1 MTGILVFESRHGQ
14 IAVEVDERV
23 ARAAGGTDD
32 AGGLRPKGG
41 TATGTDVLAKAPK
54 TFGEAMESL
63 KAYAGA
69 LEDVVMGMDLTP
81 SEVAV
86 EIGLKLT
93 GSAGFV
99 IAKAGAESEMKV
111 SLKWQPKS
119 GAKPAA

>member
-1 MTGILVFESRHGQ
+1 M
-14 IAVEVDERV
+14 
-23 ARAAGGTDD
+23 
-32 AGGLRPKGG
+32 GL
-41 TATGTDVLAKAPK
+41 
-54 TFGEAMESL
+54 E
-63 KAYAGA
+63 
-69 LEDVVMGMDLTP
+69 LTP

-119 GAKPAA
+119 AANPIA

>member
-1 MTGILVFESRHGQ
+1 MTGILVFQSRHGE
-14 IAVEVDERV
+14 IAVEVDESV
-23 ARAAGGTDD
+23 ARAAGGT
-32 AGGLRPKGG
+32 AVESRFTPKGG
-41 TATGTDVLAKAPK
+41 PPVAAEVLAKAPK
-54 TFGEAMESL
+54 TFAEAMESL

-69 LEDVVMGMDLTP
+69 LEDVVMSLDLTP

-119 GAKPAA
+119 GGQASR

>member
-14 IAVEVDERV
+14 IAVEVDEIVARV
-23 ARAAGGTDD
+23 AGGATET
-32 AGGLRPKGG
+32 GGLTPKGG
-41 TATGTDVLAKAPK
+41 VPVGAEVLAKAPK
-54 TFGEAMESL
+54 TFDDAMASL

-69 LEDVVMGMDLTP
+69 LEDVVMSLDLTP

-111 SLKWQPKS
+111 SLKWEPKKA
-119 GAKPAA
+119 GKPVA

>member
-14 IAVEVDERV
+14 IAVEVDESV
-23 ARAAGGTDD
+23 ARAAGGTADPS
-32 AGGLRPKGG
+32 GFSPKSRQSVG
-41 TATGTDVLAKAPK
+41 ADVLAKAPK
-54 TFGEAMESL
+54 TFSDAMESL

-69 LEDVVMGMDLTP
+69 LEDVIMGLDLAP

-93 GSAGFV
+93 GSAGFI

-111 SLKWQPKS
+111 SLKWEPRSARQTAS
-119 GAKPAA
+119 

>member
-1 MTGILVFESRHGQ
+1 MTGIVVFESRHGQ
-14 IAVEVDERV
+14 IAVEVDDSV
-23 ARAAGGTDD
+23 ARAAAGRAD
-32 AGGLRPKGG
+32 AGGFTPKGAMPV
-41 TATGTDVLAKAPK
+41 ATEVLAKAPK
-54 TFGEAMESL
+54 TFGDAMESL

-69 LEDVVMGMDLTP
+69 LEDVVLSLDLTP

-111 SLKWQPKS
+111 SLKWEPKS
-119 GAKPAA
+119 ETKPVA